1 MSRLDGV
8 QNVMQW
14 VSTWW
19 GWLAIAAIPGGL
31 NTWVAL
37 DELFEKCRLLPFFK
51 PHHSP
56 GFWLW
61 VCLQF
66 AFPSVLF
73 GLAVGLQNQP
83 VIDSTLLGQAV
94 AFGMGFLVVFNS
106 RTDIAKLPTVD
117 LKNLYN
123 SLIQYAYKQIA
134 NQQTGKTAA
143 FAADVESDLRQRD
156 ADFDTG
162 FQYLTA
168 YFARDV
174 SLTPEA
180 KQGYQERVQ
189 TARTKPTRDEV
200 VEAILSLLEE
210 VRRADMPEALR
221 RFGVA
226 ERLIQKYFPRS
237 LKAKGQRAP
246 RV

>member
-1 MSRLDGV
+1 
-8 QNVMQW
+8 MQW

-19 GWLAIAAIPGGL
+19 SWLAVAAIPGGL
-31 NTWVAL
+31 NIWVAI

-61 VCLQF
+61 VFLQF
-66 AFPSVLF
+66 AFPSGLF
-73 GLAVGLQNQP
+73 WLAMGLQNRP
-83 VIDSTLLGQAV
+83 GIDFTLLGQAL

-143 FAADVESDLRQRD
+143 FAADVESDLKQSESD
-156 ADFDTG
+156 LEPG
-162 FQYLTA
+162 FQYLMA

-174 SLTPEA
+174 SLTSEV
-180 KQGYQERVQ
+180 KQDYQERVQ
-189 TARTKPTRDEV
+189 TARIEPSRDEMV
-200 VEAILSLLEE
+200 KAILNLLEK
-210 VRRADMPEALR
+210 VRRSDLPEALR
-221 RFGVA
+221 RFGGS
-226 ERLIQKYFPRS
+226 ETLIQSYFPGRS
-237 LKAKGQRAP
+237 PKPGAASRLGRQ
-246 RV
+246 

>member
-1 MSRLDGV
+1 
-8 QNVMQW
+8 MQW

-19 GWLAIAAIPGGL
+19 GWLAVAAIPGGL
-31 NTWVAL
+31 NTWVAV
-37 DELFEKCRLLPFFK
+37 DELFERCRLLPFFK

-73 GLAVGLQNQP
+73 GLAVGLQDRP
-83 VIDSTLLGQAV
+83 VIDSTLLGQAL

-143 FAADVESDLRQRD
+143 FAADVESDLKQSS
-156 ADFDTG
+156 ADLEAG
-162 FQYLTA
+162 FQYLMA

-174 SLTPEA
+174 SLTTEER
-180 KQGYQERVQ
+180 QDYQERVQ
-189 TARTKPTRDEV
+189 TARTKSTRDEV

-210 VRRADMPEALR
+210 VRRADLPEALR
-221 RFGVA
+221 RVGVD
-226 ERLIQKYFPRS
+226 ERLIQKYFPRP
-237 LKAKGQRAP
+237 LKTKGRNAP
-246 RV
+246 RF